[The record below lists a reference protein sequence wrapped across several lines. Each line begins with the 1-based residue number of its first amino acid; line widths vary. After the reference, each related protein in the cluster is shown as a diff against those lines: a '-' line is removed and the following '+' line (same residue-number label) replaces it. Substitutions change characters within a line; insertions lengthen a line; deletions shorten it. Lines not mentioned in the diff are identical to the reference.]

1 LRRTQD
7 LRKTEMNF
15 FLPRKTTTTTN
26 KNVFLISLH
35 S

>member
-15 FLPRKTTTTTN
+15 FPPRKTTTTN
-26 KNVFLISLH
+26 KKRLFD
-35 S
+35 